1 MSFIG
6 DKTNKTL
13 TTILVWLCYMLW
25 PSRIDGAVGGGGAGV
40 GGGCG
45 VLTSDKVAFLLRAQ
59 FYGGPSFQKNC
70 ARGPQTHLHYTAKD
84 LQMKLSLDI

>member
-1 MSFIG
+1 MGSVDMIRG
-6 DKTNKTL
+6 LEASESSSMDLRN
-13 TTILVWLCYMLW
+13 
-25 PSRIDGAVGGGGAGV
+25 SGGV
-40 GGGCG
+40 GGGSG

-59 FYGGPSFQKNC
+59 FYGGPSFEKNC